1 MIVIPAI
8 DLYGGKVVRLRKGD
22 FSEKTEYGAD
32 PFVVAQQFFDMGSR
46 YLHIVDLEGAEIGYP
61 KHLDILSRISNRLDM
76 KVEYGGG
83 LRTQNAIR
91 DAVRAGA
98 DRLMIGSM
106 LFKTPD
112 APRELFEAFGTVLTP
127 CVDVRDDRV
136 VVAGWKK
143 ETHADPAETV
153 QSLCEIGY
161 TAFLVTAVD
170 RDGMLEGPDLALYKR
185 IRHEHAFIIAAG
197 GITTVADVQNLAGA
211 GVRAAVVGK
220 ALYEGHFDFASALR
234 VLRDEAKR

>member
-1 MIVIPAI
+1 MIIIPAI

-22 FSEKTEYGAD
+22 FSEKTEYGSD
-32 PFVVAQQFFDMGSR
+32 PLDVAKQFFDMGSR
-46 YLHIVDLEGAEIGYP
+46 YLHIVDLEGAEVGYP
-61 KHLDILSRISNRLDM
+61 KHLDILSKISSHLDM

-83 LRTQNAIR
+83 LRTQAAIK

-98 DRLMIGSM
+98 ERLMIGSI

-112 APRELFEAFGTVLTP
+112 APQELFETFGTILTP
-127 CVDVRDDRV
+127 SVDVKDDRV

-153 QSLCEIGY
+153 HNLCEIGY

-170 RDGMLEGPDLALYKR
+170 RDGMLEGPDLALYRR
-185 IRHEHAFIIAAG
+185 IRHEHAYIIAAG
-197 GITTVADVQNLAGA
+197 GVTTAGDIKNLAET

-220 ALYEGHFDFASALR
+220 ALYEGCFDFASALQT
-234 VLRDEAKR
+234 LRDEVKR